1 VTADRTYG
9 FSKSDAEALV
19 ASIGTTETE
28 IPQLFLGGGGGSG
41 TQSFGFLLTT
51 GMTSG
56 SGLGTVFAM
65 ADVANAT
72 SLATGVTIKARAF
85 FGNLPTGT
93 IGQCE
98 LHGSDYIVTNAACP
112 AEVIVEDPE

>member
-9 FSKSDAEALV
+9 FSKGDAEALV

-28 IPQLFLGGGGGSG
+28 IPQLFLGGGGGG
-41 TQSFGFLLTT
+41 TQSFGFELTT

-56 SGLGTVFAM
+56 SGLGTIFAM
-65 ADVANAT
+65 ADVDNAT
-72 SLATGVTIKARAF
+72 SLASGVTIKARAF
-85 FGNLPTGT
+85 FGDLPEGT

-112 AEVIVEDPE
+112 PEVIIEDPE